1 MCCIDTC
8 SCMYTHYVIC
18 VYTGMYTTKFM
29 LLVPSGSLS
38 SKLRSIH
45 ICSVAVNCCK
55 YFIFIKIYV
64 QHICIQ
70 KEREPIDCGVLYKE
84 ESSTSRSSAFVT
96 THFTKQ
102 IVLILKSRFWRITAT
117 LYQSQ
122 YIGLHGFSSAENFII
137 TQSLSQVSFTC
148 M

>member
-55 YFIFIKIYV
+55 HFIFMDIYV
-64 QHICIQ
+64 QHICIIRVQ
-70 KEREPIDCGVLYKE
+70 KEREPVDCGVVYKE
-84 ESSTSRSSAFVT
+84 ESSILRSSTLVT

-102 IVLILKSRFWRITAT
+102 LLLIIKSRFLNHSHPLPIAVWRTTRI
-117 LYQSQ
+117 LKCRE
-122 YIGLHGFSSAENFII
+122 FSNCS
-137 TQSLSQVSFTC
+137 
-148 M
+148 